1 MMTNSATRLINLI
14 MLLQRQP
21 NRKAGDLADELGVSI
36 RTVHR
41 YFGMLEELGI
51 PLYSERGPAGGFSL
65 VRGYKMPPLVLNPEE
80 AVAVGLGTSLVEEMW
95 GRLYRD
101 AARGALAK
109 LDNLLPDEQRQ
120 EITWARRALIA
131 TQLHKAGQQAEE
143 GVLDKLRS
151 ALHDSQRVRVTY
163 ENPRDSEPTIRD
175 FDPYALVH
183 RWGRWY
189 IAGFCHLR
197 GALRLLRLDRI
208 RELSVSNESF
218 IPPADFDARAF
229 LAAELQP
236 ELTIQARVRFAP
248 EAAGF
253 VRDTSIGWSEI
264 EVQPDGSLLATLPA
278 SDLVFAASML
288 ISFGPAVTILE
299 PEELKQMVAEW
310 ARMLLERY
318 PEQAKSTQ
326 GEMK

>member
-1 MMTNSATRLINLI
+1 MTNSATRLITLI

-21 NRKAGDLADELGVSI
+21 NRKAGELAEELGVSI

-95 GRLYRD
+95 GHLYRD

-109 LDNLLPDEQRQ
+109 LDNLLPNEQRQ
-120 EITWARRALIA
+120 EIAWARRALIA
-131 TQLHKAGQQAEE
+131 TQLHRAGHPEEE
-143 GVLDKLRS
+143 GMLDQLRS
-151 ALHDSQRVRVTY
+151 ALHDTRRVRITY
-163 ENPRDSEPTIRD
+163 DNPRDAESTIRD

-189 IAGFCHLR
+189 TAGYCHLR

-208 RELSVSNESF
+208 RELRILEDTFTLPV
-218 IPPADFDARAF
+218 DFNAHAF
-229 LAAELQP
+229 LEAELQP
-236 ELTIQARVRFAP
+236 EPVIQARVRFAP

-253 VRDTSIGWSEI
+253 VHDSSIGWSVI
-264 EVQPDGSLLATLPA
+264 EPQADGSLLATLPA

-288 ISFGPAVTILE
+288 ISFGPAVTILA
-299 PEELKQMVAEW
+299 PEELKKLVADW
-310 ARMLLERY
+310 AHALLELY
-318 PEQAKSTQ
+318 PGQAKSIQ

>member
-1 MMTNSATRLINLI
+1 MTNSATRLINLI

-21 NRKAGDLADELGVSI
+21 NRKAGELANELGVSI

-120 EITWARRALIA
+120 EIAWARRALIA
-131 TQLHKAGQQAEE
+131 SHMHRADQRAEE
-143 GVLDKLRS
+143 TTLEKLRA
-151 ALHDSQRVRVTY
+151 ALHDSRQVRITY
-163 ENPRDSEPTIRD
+163 DNPRDAEPTIRE

-189 IAGFCHLR
+189 TAGFCHLR

-208 RELSVSNESF
+208 RELRVLDESF
-218 IPPADFDARAF
+218 IPSADFDARAF
-229 LAAELQP
+229 LDAELQTEP
-236 ELTIQARVRFAP
+236 AIQARVRFAP
-248 EAAGF
+248 EAASF
-253 VRDTSIGWSEI
+253 VRDTSIGWTEI
-264 EVQPDGSLLATLPA
+264 EQQADGSLLASLPA
-278 SDLVFAASML
+278 SDLIFAASML

-299 PEELKQMVAEW
+299 PNDLKQMVAEW

>member
-1 MMTNSATRLINLI
+1 MTNSATRLITLI

-21 NRKAGDLADELGVSI
+21 NRKAGELAKELGVSI

-41 YFGMLEELGI
+41 YFSMLEELGI
-51 PLYSERGPAGGFSL
+51 PLYSERGPTGGFSL

-120 EITWARRALIA
+120 EIAWARRALIA
-131 TQLHKAGQQAEE
+131 SQLHRAGQPAEE
-143 GVLDKLRS
+143 GKLDQLRS
-151 ALHDSQRVRVTY
+151 ALHDTRRVRIAY
-163 ENPRDSEPTIRD
+163 DNPRDARPTLRD

-189 IAGFCHLR
+189 TAGFCHLR

-208 RELSVSNESF
+208 RELRILEETF
-218 IPPADFDARAF
+218 TPPVDFDTHAF
-229 LAAELQP
+229 LSAELQP
-236 ELTIQARVRFAP
+236 EPTIQARVRFAP

-253 VRDTSIGWSEI
+253 VHDSSIGWSGI
-264 EVQPDGSLLATLPA
+264 EPQADGSLLATLPA

-288 ISFGPAVTILE
+288 ISFGPAVTILA
-299 PEELKQMVAEW
+299 PEELKKLVAEW
-310 ARMLLERY
+310 ARALLERY
-318 PEQAKSTQ
+318 PEQAKSNQ
-326 GEMK
+326 GEMT